1 MSRVTSRVA
10 HFIKARAIL
19 LSTVAV
25 IAVTGAGV
33 ALHSFAPAQA
43 QAQAPAAQ
51 AMKVQVRTVT
61 PQPVRVWSEFSGRLQ
76 AVDAAEIRPEV
87 GGRITEVRFQDGQ
100 AVKAGDVLFVID
112 PRPYEAA
119 VAKAEASLASAKT
132 TAQFA
137 KAEVDRAASLI
148 KTQAIAASLYDSRVN
163 AQRVA
168 QANILGAEADLKD
181 AKLDLE
187 HAYVRAPISGR
198 VSRAELTVGN
208 LVQTSPGT
216 PPLLTSIV
224 SLDSVYADFEVD
236 ESTYIKSIRAHA
248 NTREKERQIPV
259 ELTVQ
264 GDTGHTY
271 KGTIHAFD
279 NRINPSSGTIRA
291 RARFANDDG
300 TLVPGMFA
308 AIKLASASENNAIL
322 VPSRAIGNNQSK
334 KFVYVANDE
343 NKVAYREVTLG
354 QQVDGQRI
362 VLTGLQGGERVIVD
376 GLQYLR
382 PDMPVQVSEAANGTR
397 NDYAANR

>member
-25 IAVTGAGV
+25 IAVAGAGV

-362 VLTGLQGGERVIVD
+362 VLTGLQGGERLIVD

>member
-1 MSRVTSRVA
+1 MSRAA

-25 IAVTGAGV
+25 IAFTGAGV

-43 QAQAPAAQ
+43 QSAAPVTAQ

-100 AVKAGDVLFVID
+100 TVKAGDVLFVID

-119 VAKAEASLASAKT
+119 VAKAEANLASAKT
-132 TAQFA
+132 NARFA

-148 KTQAIAASLYDSRVN
+148 KTQAIPASTYDSRVN
-163 AQRVA
+163 NERVA

-187 HAYVRAPISGR
+187 HAYVRAPIGGR

-224 SLDSVYADFEVD
+224 SLDNVYADFDVD
-236 ESTYIKSIRAHA
+236 EATYVKSIRARA
-248 NTREKERQIPV
+248 NTSEKERQIPV

-271 KGTIHAFD
+271 QGTIHAFD

-291 RARFANDDG
+291 RARFANEDG

-308 AIKLASASENNAIL
+308 AVKLASASENDAIL
-322 VPSRAIGNNQSK
+322 VPNRAIGNNQSK
-334 KFVYVANDE
+334 KFVYVASDE

-362 VLTGLQGGERVIVD
+362 VLSGLQGGERVIVD

-382 PDMPVQVSEAANGTR
+382 PDMPVQVSEAATKGTQSY
-397 NDYAANR
+397 YAANRQ